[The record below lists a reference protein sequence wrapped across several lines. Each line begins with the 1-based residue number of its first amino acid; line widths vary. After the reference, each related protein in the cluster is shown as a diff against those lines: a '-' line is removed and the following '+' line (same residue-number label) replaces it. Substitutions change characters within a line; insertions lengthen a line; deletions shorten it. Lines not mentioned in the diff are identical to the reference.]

1 MEISFKTGHSETEKM
16 KALSS
21 VCSVREQLL
30 PMEIDVS
37 FFWSAI
43 VTLLTPLRELFP
55 MDSSWRKLFPVR
67 SMTVRLPSLQQLLP
81 TERRVMYASMD
92 LKSAQEHNSASFSR
106 QGMRGFDCSPPT
118 STENEEEK
126 RNWSW

>member
-37 FFWSAI
+37 FFCPAI

-55 MDSSWRKLFPVR
+55 MGQLLEEAVSRQVNDSQASVVAAVVAHGETGDVR
-67 SMTVRLPSLQQLLP
+67 IDGPQICAGTQLCLLQQARD
-81 TERRVMYASMD
+81 ERV
-92 LKSAQEHNSASFSR
+92 
-106 QGMRGFDCSPPT
+106 
-118 STENEEEK
+118 
-126 RNWSW
+126 